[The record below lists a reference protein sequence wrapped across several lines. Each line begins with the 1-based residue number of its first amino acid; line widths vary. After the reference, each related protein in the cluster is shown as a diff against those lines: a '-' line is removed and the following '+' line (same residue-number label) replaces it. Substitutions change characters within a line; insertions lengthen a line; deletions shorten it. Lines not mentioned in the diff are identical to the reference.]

1 MQNLSH
7 HHEMNET
14 IVNLPPPQSHPKQ
27 YHYFHPIPRI
37 LSQKQTNALLI
48 SQYTIL
54 LLQHLLLQKKE
65 IKLISS
71 LHQEVWMTLLVVKRE
86 PVLLSVLAIKVKPC
100 YNFEKKYFAWH
111 FLYIN
116 FIVFVLFRNLIL
128 EFNNYIAHKTETFI
142 MRYHVIK
149 RTLFG

>member
-1 MQNLSH
+1 MQLKTTFQITQNLSH

-14 IVNLPPPQSHPKQ
+14 IVNLPRPHSHPKQ

-37 LSQKQTNALLI
+37 PSQKQTIALLI

-100 YNFEKKYFAWH
+100 YNFEKIVLH
-111 FLYIN
+111 GI
-116 FIVFVLFRNLIL
+116 FIYQFHRFCTIQK
-128 EFNNYIAHKTETFI
+128 FNNQCLITI
-142 MRYHVIK
+142 LIIK
-149 RTLFG
+149 LRLL